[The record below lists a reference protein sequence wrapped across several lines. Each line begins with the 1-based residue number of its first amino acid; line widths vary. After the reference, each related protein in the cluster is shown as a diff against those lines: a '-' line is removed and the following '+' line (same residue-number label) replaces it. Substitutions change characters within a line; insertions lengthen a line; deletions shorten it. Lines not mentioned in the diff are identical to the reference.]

1 MNFIKKMG
9 IGYFLML
16 ILCVIIIIVAEYMF
30 ISGDQM
36 HGIFLGLWAPMLVGI
51 MIFFKL
57 TENGSK

>member
-16 ILCVIIIIVAEYMF
+16 ILCIMIIVIAEYIF

-36 HGIFLGLWAPMLVGI
+36 HGLFIGLWAPMLIGI

-57 TENGSK
+57 VEYGRK

>member
-16 ILCVIIIIVAEYMF
+16 ILCAIIIILAEYMF
-30 ISGDQM
+30 LSGDQM
-36 HGIFLGLWAPMLVGI
+36 HGLFLGLWAPMLIGI

-57 TENGSK
+57 VDNGSK

>member
-57 TENGSK
+57 TEHGSK

>member
-16 ILCVIIIIVAEYMF
+16 ILCAFIIVLAEYLF
-30 ISGDQM
+30 LSGDQM
-36 HGIFLGLWAPMLVGI
+36 HGLFLGLWAPMLIGI

-57 TENGSK
+57 IDNGSK